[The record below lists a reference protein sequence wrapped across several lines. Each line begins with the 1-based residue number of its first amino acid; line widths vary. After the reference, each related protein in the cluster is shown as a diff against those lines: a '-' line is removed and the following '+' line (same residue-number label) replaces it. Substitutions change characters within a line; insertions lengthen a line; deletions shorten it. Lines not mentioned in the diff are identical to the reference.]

1 MNNENLK
8 SFRTTEEARRNG
20 RKGGIN
26 SGKSKR
32 SRKALVSQ
40 LKVVVTQPVADPRIK
55 ERLIKDG
62 FEATYGGMVLR
73 GIVRKAGSNAN
84 MARLLFDLLGESPE
98 LKLKQKELRLK
109 EKMMERD
116 QAEAGVEG
124 VTIVD
129 DTNKAE

>member
-1 MNNENLK
+1 MLH
-8 SFRTTEEARRNG
+8 
-20 RKGGIN
+20 
-26 SGKSKR
+26 
-32 SRKALVSQ
+32 
-40 LKVVVTQPVADPRIK
+40 
-55 ERLIKDG
+55 
-62 FEATYGGMVLR
+62 

-98 LKLKQKELRLK
+98 LKMKQKELRLK

>member
-1 MNNENLK
+1 
-8 SFRTTEEARRNG
+8 
-20 RKGGIN
+20 
-26 SGKSKR
+26 
-32 SRKALVSQ
+32 
-40 LKVVVTQPVADPRIK
+40 
-55 ERLIKDG
+55 
-62 FEATYGGMVLR
+62 
-73 GIVRKAGSNAN
+73 

-129 DTNKAE
+129 DTNKVE